1 MSAIVVNVLIIRKHQ
16 SQFLNTPYRGTVT
29 PYAPKRQQR
38 SNQVRSMCNSLSPR
52 RPKTSRT
59 FTSDLQYVQF
69 NFDDRSTIPCSIFGI
84 WRRSDHRMLYGML
97 FWQQQLECWNQPKVT
112 LPRCI
117 WCQLEANYHRQ
128 HCCFERSTL
137 YPIEGWTACEGSY
150 VQFQLVTS
158 DVVYL
163 CRCYLVALRCSHS
176 TLAMRSGGSS
186 LLSFRWEI

>member
-1 MSAIVVNVLIIRKHQ
+1 MYRSIIRKHQ

-59 FTSDLQYVQF
+59 FTSNLQYVQLY
-69 NFDDRSTIPCSIFGI
+69 FDNRSTIPCSIFGI
-84 WRRSDHRMLYGML
+84 WRRSDQIPSDALWNALQATAVRMLES
-97 FWQQQLECWNQPKVT
+97 QVT

-117 WCQLEANYHRQ
+117 WCQLEANYHLV
-128 HCCFERSTL
+128 HCCSERSTL